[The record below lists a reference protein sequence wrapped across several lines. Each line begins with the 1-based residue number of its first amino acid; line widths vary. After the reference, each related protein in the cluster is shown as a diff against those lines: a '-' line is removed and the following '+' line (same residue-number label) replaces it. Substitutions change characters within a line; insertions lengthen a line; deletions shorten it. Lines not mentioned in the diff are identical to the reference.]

1 MRNTGKPLRR
11 VFVRSA
17 IALATMAAFAPAS
30 AQSTS
35 DTAAGPGLRVEVTGF
50 RASLDSALRAKR
62 DDKGII
68 DVIKSEDIAKFP
80 DTNLAES
87 LQRVPGVVISRDA
100 GEGRQITVRGLGGDF
115 VRVRINGIEGLA
127 TTGATDSSGGNNRS
141 RMFDFNVFPAE
152 LFNAITVRKS
162 ASADVDEGG
171 LGATVD
177 LQTPRPF
184 DFKGFTFSASAK
196 ARYNDLSKT
205 TDPRLAFLVSNTN
218 DSRTVGVLLAGAYS
232 KRRLFEEG
240 FGTVRW
246 DNGPSNGGWCSP
258 QGTATLNPNTTATTC
273 GPAAQGVARLPASP
287 GATTAYDAASS
298 ADNFHP
304 RLPRYGRLT
313 HDQDRFGLNASLQL
327 RPRDDTQVTVDVM
340 MSKITATRQEDFLEA
355 ISFSRALSSGGKPQT
370 SVVST
375 GYAPNGALLF
385 GTYNGVD
392 IRAEQRYDELSTE
405 FTQPTLTVEHEFT
418 DSLKGMARF
427 GQAKSRFRNPKQT
440 TTTLDAPNVN
450 GYAIDFRGNDRVPAI
465 SYPIDVTQQG
475 GALGIVGV
483 PVGATSITNG
493 LPSEIRIRPQG
504 SDNRIDVTQ
513 LNLDWAAV
521 PDKLTIK
528 GGVDHKRYVFSTFEF
543 RRNTEVMFDPPAG
556 TSATSLTTSLTGFGN
571 QLGMPAGTP
580 TAWVIPNL
588 PAIANTYDIYCN
600 CLKQGPAGGPGD
612 FTLASITNG
621 NARGNNRAVI
631 ENDSGLFL
639 MGDFNFRLGEQ
650 KFNGNAGV
658 RYVKTFQSATGYL
671 ATGGGTPVTVDNEYS
686 DTLPAVNLSTEV
698 AKDLLL
704 RVAGS
709 KTMSRPL
716 LANLNPGGTINTTG
730 NLSITTG
737 NPVLKPIRSTNADVN
752 LEWYHQPNALIGVGA
767 FHKKINVYA
776 QTLVQSM
783 AFKDTGLP
791 LTLLP
796 SNFTGDE
803 IFTVNTPVNTPGGS
817 LYGYEVNV
825 QQPFTF
831 LPGIGRNFG
840 ALFNYTWV
848 KSRIA
853 YAITPTSTARIEDD
867 LVNLSPRSWNA
878 TLYYDDGRLSA
889 RISAANRSSY
899 LTRVPGQNNNDV
911 EGTNGTT
918 NVDVSVS
925 YKVSDTLELTFEG
938 INLTNTAND
947 QFISRARNS
956 AVWYSKT
963 GREYMAGVRVKF

>member
-1 MRNTGKPLRR
+1 MRKTNKPNRPA
-11 VFVRSA
+11 FAPSA
-17 IALATMAAFAPAS
+17 IALATIAACGPAQ

-35 DTAAGPGLRVEVTGF
+35 EPAGGGLRVEVTGF

-62 DDKGII
+62 DDRGII
-68 DVIKSEDIAKFP
+68 DVVKSEDIAKFP

-87 LQRVPGVVISRDA
+87 LQRVPGVVIARDA

-115 VRVRINGIEGLA
+115 VRVRINGIEALA
-127 TTGATDSSGGNNRS
+127 TTGGTDSSGGNNRS

-184 DFKGFTFSASAK
+184 DFKGSTFTLAAK

-205 TDPRLAFLVSNTN
+205 TDPRLAFLASTTN
-218 DSRTVGVLLAGAYS
+218 ADRTVGVLLAGAFS
-232 KRRLFEEG
+232 KRRLYEEG

-258 QGTATLNPNTTATTC
+258 QGSTPLNPTTTATTC
-273 GPAAQGVARLPASP
+273 GPAAQNVPRQTASP
-287 GATTAYDAASS
+287 GATSAYNLASS

-313 HDQDRFGLNASLQL
+313 HDQDRLGLNASLQL
-327 RPRDDTQVTVDVM
+327 RPREDTQVTLDVM
-340 MSKITATRQEDFLEA
+340 FSKITATRQEDFLQA

-370 SVVST
+370 SVIST
-375 GYAPNGALLF
+375 DYAANGALLF
-385 GTYNGVD
+385 GQYNGVD
-392 IRAEQRYDELSTE
+392 IRSEQRYDELSTE
-405 FTQPTLTVEHEFT
+405 FTQPTLTIDHEFT
-418 DSLKGMARF
+418 ERLKGMARV
-427 GQAKSRFRNPKQT
+427 GQAKSRFRNPQQT

-450 GYAIDFRGNDRVPAI
+450 GYAIDFRGNDRLPAI
-465 SYPIDVTQQG
+465 SYPIDVTQPG

-483 PVGATSITNG
+483 PTGSTSITNG
-493 LPSEIRIRPQG
+493 LPSEIRVRPQG
-504 SDNRIDVTQ
+504 TDNRIDVQQYT
-513 LNLDWAAV
+513 LDWEAI
-521 PDKLTIK
+521 PDTLNIK
-528 GGVDHKRYVFSTFEF
+528 GGVDHKRYVFSSFEF
-543 RRNTEVMFDPPAG
+543 RRNTEVMFAPPTGVSNA
-556 TSATSLTTSLTGFGN
+556 SLSTLLDGFGS

-588 PAIANTYDIYCN
+588 PAIASTYDIYCN
-600 CLKQGPAGGPGD
+600 CLKSGPANGPGD
-612 FTLASITNG
+612 FRLTSITNG
-621 NARGNNRAVI
+621 NARGNNRAVV
-631 ENDSGLFL
+631 ENDKGLFL
-639 MGDFNFRLGEQ
+639 MADFSTRIGGQ
-650 KFNGNAGV
+650 KIMGNAGV
-658 RYVKTFQSATGYL
+658 RYVRTTQSATGYL
-671 ATGGGTPVTVDNEYS
+671 ATGGGTPVSVDNDYS
-686 DTLPAVNLSTEV
+686 DTLPAINLSTEV

-730 NLSITTG
+730 NLTINTG

-752 LEWYHQPNALIGVGA
+752 LEWYHQPNALVGVGA

-783 AFKDTGLP
+783 PFRDTGLP
-791 LTLLP
+791 MSLLP

-803 IFTVNTPVNTPGGS
+803 IFTVTTPVNTPGGN
-817 LYGYEVNV
+817 LYGVELNV

-840 ALFNYTWV
+840 ALLNYTYV

-853 YAITPTSTARIEDD
+853 YAVTPTSTSRIEDD

-889 RISAANRSSY
+889 RISASNRSSY

-911 EGTNGTT
+911 EGTNGST
-918 NVDVSVS
+918 NVDLSIS
-925 YKVSDTLELTFEG
+925 YKLNDTLELTFEG
-938 INLTNTAND
+938 INLTNEAND